1 MDTSN
6 ASVKPQTA
14 FGKKKKKCVCW
25 CILTETLGLICI
37 AWLNCAL
44 RTFLSPSDD
53 QICNESDKLI
63 NSKQARSLRSR
74 HTPLVAE
81 SSHHI
86 LTDYTALKSYF
97 VNSFLFA
104 AQCSTGSRQLMKK
117 NSFFKSLIGLK
128 QLTCFCKHSYKGG
141 SVLWVQC
148 LCLGVCFFHYWDI
161 LCKSF

>member
-14 FGKKKKKCVCW
+14 FEQTKQKKKCVCW
-25 CILTETLGLICI
+25 CVLTDTLGLICI

-53 QICNESDKLI
+53 QIYNESDELI
-63 NSKQARSLRSR
+63 NSKQARSFQSR

-97 VNSFLFA
+97 VNSSF
-104 AQCSTGSRQLMKK
+104 SQL
-117 NSFFKSLIGLK
+117 SA
-128 QLTCFCKHSYKGG
+128 
-141 SVLWVQC
+141 VQEA
-148 LCLGVCFFHYWDI
+148 DN
-161 LCKSF
+161 